1 MKQFTLALALL
12 ACAFS
17 TPEAYRDS
25 IPERYKSIPV
35 VLEDPVQVIVFD
47 GTFQDTSEITYSPV
61 FDISKLF
68 VYRGFD
74 STGFL
79 KEDTTFGQFR
89 YMAYDISD
97 SAAVT
102 DSVNVQLTT
111 QCSDYSTCGDPRK
124 CPLTSDPWYTVH
136 TDTLTDVSAA
146 SAPRE
151 KQRSLSAATV
161 KTCRF
166 LRVKGKEIS
175 TALQNKGTR
184 LVGEWHR
191 KRRMQ

>member
-1 MKQFTLALALL
+1 MKNLILALAIL
-12 ACAFS
+12 AGAFS
-17 TPEAYRDS
+17 TAEAYRDS
-25 IPERYKSIPV
+25 IPERYKSVPV
-35 VLEDPVQVIVFD
+35 LISDPVQIPVFN
-47 GTFQDTSEITYSPV
+47 GTFQDTSEITYSPI
-61 FDISKLF
+61 FELSNLL

-74 STGFL
+74 TAGVA
-79 KEDTTFGQFR
+79 KDDTSFGQFR

-124 CPLTSDPWYTVH
+124 CASTSDPWYTVH
-136 TDTLTDVSAA
+136 TDTLTDVSA
-146 SAPRE
+146 SSTPRE
-151 KQRSLSAATV
+151 KQRTLSAASV

-166 LRVKGKEIS
+166 LRIKAKELS

-191 KRRMQ
+191 KKKAI